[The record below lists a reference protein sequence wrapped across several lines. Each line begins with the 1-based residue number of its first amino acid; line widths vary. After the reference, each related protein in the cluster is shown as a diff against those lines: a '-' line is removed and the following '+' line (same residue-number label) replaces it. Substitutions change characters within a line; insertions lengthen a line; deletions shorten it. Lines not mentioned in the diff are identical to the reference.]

1 MRRNHGRAAACSHQG
16 SRRSIHL
23 SAIRSR
29 PPCPF
34 RPRRAMVRAMS
45 ELGFSG
51 PSGALVGRGEEC
63 SEVERLLEDARSG
76 NSGSLVIR
84 GEAGIGKTS
93 LLEHAAAC
101 APGMIV
107 LRATGVDA
115 ESDLAFAGLYGLVRP
130 VLAKL
135 GQLFEP
141 QAAALAG
148 ALGIAPSTDPDRL
161 LVSAAVLGLLAAA
174 AEDQPVLC
182 LIDDAQWLDRPSAD
196 ALVFTAR
203 RLRAERVAMLFTA
216 REGEAQQFTAVGLAE
231 LWVGQLDARSA
242 EAILG
247 VGASTAAPVVRRR
260 LLAEAAGNP
269 LALREL
275 PAGLTSGQL
284 GGDDPLP
291 DAIPL
296 TPRLHGLFR
305 ERIAQLPETTQTAL
319 LIAGI
324 DNTGELATVLRA
336 AAGLGLATD
345 ALDPAESAAL
355 IRTDGGSITFR
366 HPLVRSALYEAAPLG
381 QRQRVHAA
389 LASALAGDEHADR
402 RVWHQAMATLAG
414 DEEVAAALEASARR
428 ARRRAGHAS
437 AATAFERA
445 AELTLDQA
453 RLVPRLQSAAS
464 AAWDAGQPDRARGLI
479 NRAMPTA
486 ERGQRARL
494 LYLRGM
500 IESRCGPMR
509 DAAAT
514 LIEGADA
521 SDDPSL
527 TIEMLHQAAE
537 AAADTGDRAKVST
550 FGARAQ
556 EVPAQARRDEFS
568 KLVLTGFATLFAGEH
583 AQARAIFDDALNL
596 ARELDDDP
604 QTQIWAANAASG
616 GSDLGAGREFATRAV
631 QLARERGLLSLLP
644 VALEQQG
651 LELLANSSFEQAYAA
666 AEEGY
671 LLSLD
676 LGHGWGWHL
685 ATMAGVEAVWGRE
698 QDARRHIDE
707 VLALTGRSGETF
719 LATLARATLGLLE
732 LTIGR
737 PDEAAEVLLEITAA
751 ERPDIQPII
760 AINAVPD
767 LVEAAVRADHPL
779 GPIERPVTRFREWVL
794 HAPTDARHSLLARC
808 EALLGLRGP
817 GDAFA
822 EAVELGSTLAPFHRA
837 RNQLLYGEWLRRER
851 KRTEARVHLRAAS
864 ELFRVLGAAPW
875 EERAAAELRASGE
888 TARKRDP
895 STLDQL
901 TPQELQIA
909 DLVAEGLTNREIA
922 TQLFLSPRTIEYHL
936 RKVFGKLGIAS
947 RSELIRRGRTLENVR

>member
-1 MRRNHGRAAACSHQG
+1 
-16 SRRSIHL
+16 
-23 SAIRSR
+23 
-29 PPCPF
+29 
-34 RPRRAMVRAMS
+34 MS
-45 ELGFSG
+45 ELGFSELRG
-51 PSGALVGRGEEC
+51 TLIGRGEEC
-63 SEVERLLEDARSG
+63 GEVERLLENARSG
-76 NSGSLVIR
+76 SSGSLVVR

-93 LLEHAAAC
+93 LLEHAAEWSH
-101 APGMIV
+101 GLLV

-141 QAAALAG
+141 QASALAG

-161 LVSAAVLGLLAAA
+161 LVSAAVLSLLAAA
-174 AEDQPVLC
+174 AEDQPLLC

-203 RLRAERVAMLFTA
+203 RLRAERVAMLFAA
-216 REGEAQQFTAVGLAE
+216 REGDARQFPAVGLPE
-231 LWVGQLDARSA
+231 LWVDELDERSA

-247 VGASTAAPVVRRR
+247 VGANAAAPVVRRR

-269 LALREL
+269 LALLEL
-275 PAGLTSGQL
+275 PAGLTGGQL
-284 GGDDPLP
+284 GGDEPLP

-305 ERIAQLPETTQTAL
+305 ERIAQLPAMTQTVL

-336 AAGLGLATD
+336 AAGLGLAAD

-355 IRTDGGSITFR
+355 IRTDSGSITFR
-366 HPLVRSALYEAAPLG
+366 HPLVRSALCEAAPLG

-402 RVWHQAMATLAG
+402 RVWHLAMATLTG

-428 ARRRAGHAS
+428 AARRAGHAS

-445 AELTLDQA
+445 AELTLDEA
-453 RLVPRLQSAAS
+453 RLVPRLLSAAS

-479 NRAMPTA
+479 TRAMPSA
-486 ERGQRARL
+486 EGGERAGL
-494 LYLRGM
+494 LCLRGV
-500 IESRCGPMR
+500 IEARCGDMR

-527 TIEMLHQAAE
+527 TLEMLHQAAE
-537 AAADTGDRAKVST
+537 AAADTGARARVGA

-556 EVPAQARRDEFS
+556 AVPAQTRRDEFC

-583 AQARAIFDDALNL
+583 ARARAIFDDALNL

-604 QTQIWAANAASG
+604 QAQIWAANAASG

-631 QLARERGLLSLLP
+631 QLARGRGLLSLLP

-651 LELLANSSFEQAYAA
+651 LELLANSNFEQAYAA
-666 AEEGY
+666 AQEGY

-698 QDARRHIDE
+698 RDARRHVDE
-707 VLALTGRSGETF
+707 VLALTERSGETF

-737 PDEAAEVLLEITAA
+737 PDKAAEVLLEITAA
-751 ERPDIQPII
+751 ERPDIHPII
-760 AINAVPD
+760 AINTVPD
-767 LVEAAVRADHPL
+767 LVEAIVRTGEPVSLLEQPL
-779 GPIERPVTRFREWVL
+779 ARFREWVL
-794 HAPTDARHSLLARC
+794 HAPTDARRSLLARG
-808 EALLGLRGP
+808 EALLGLRPP

-822 EAVELGSTLAPFHRA
+822 EAVELGSTLAPFQRA

-851 KRTEARVHLRAAS
+851 RRTEARIHLRAAS
-864 ELFRVLGAAPW
+864 ERFHVLGAAPW
-875 EERAAAELRASGE
+875 QERAAAELRATGE

-936 RKVFGKLGIAS
+936 RKVFSKLGIAS
-947 RSELIRRGRTLENVR
+947 RSELIRRGRGPENAR